1 MKAALWWVGDTSFSY
16 IKEGQDIYTKR
27 LKHFLPFET
36 QLIPD
41 VKNAKS
47 RTQEQ
52 LKKKEGEAILKKLD
66 KGDCLLLLDERGKEF
81 SSVKFAKYLENQLQ
95 MSHKRI
101 IFLIGGAYGFSDEVY
116 ARANGKIS
124 LSKMTFSHQMVRVF
138 ALEQIYRAMTIL
150 RNMPYHHA

>member
-41 VKNAKS
+41 VKNAKN
-47 RTQEQ
+47 RTEEQ

-81 SSVKFAKYLENQLQ
+81 SSIKFAKYLENQLQ

-101 IFLIGGAYGFSDEVY
+101 VFLIGGSYGFSDEVY

-138 ALEQIYRAMTIL
+138 ALEQLYRAMTIL

>member
-41 VKNAKS
+41 IKNAKNMN
-47 RTQEQ
+47 QEQ
-52 LKKKEGEAILKKLD
+52 LKKKEGAAILKKLD
-66 KGDCLLLLDERGKEF
+66 KGDCLLLLDERGKEL
-81 SSVKFAKYLENQLQ
+81 SSVKFASYLENQLQ

>member
-41 VKNAKS
+41 IKNAKNMN
-47 RTQEQ
+47 QEQ
-52 LKKKEGEAILKKLD
+52 LKKKEGAAIFKKLD
-66 KGDCLLLLDERGKEF
+66 KGDCLLLLDERGKEL
-81 SSVKFAKYLENQLQ
+81 SSVKFASYLENQLQ

-101 IFLIGGAYGFSDEVY
+101 VFLIGGAYGFSDEVY

>member
-16 IKEGQDIYTKR
+16 IKEGQDIYAKR

-41 VKNAKS
+41 IKNAKNMN
-47 RTQEQ
+47 QEQ
-52 LKKKEGEAILKKLD
+52 LKKKEGAAILKKID
-66 KGDCLLLLDERGKEF
+66 KGDCLLLLDERGREF
-81 SSVKFAKYLENQLQ
+81 SSVKFAKYIENQLQ

>member
-1 MKAALWWVGDTSFSY
+1 M
-16 IKEGQDIYTKR
+16 
-27 LKHFLPFET
+27 
-36 QLIPD
+36 
-41 VKNAKS
+41 N
-47 RTQEQ
+47 QEQ
-52 LKKKEGEAILKKLD
+52 LKKKEGAAIFKKLD
-66 KGDCLLLLDERGKEF
+66 KGDCLLLLDERGKEL
-81 SSVKFAKYLENQLQ
+81 SSVKFASYLENQLQ

-101 IFLIGGAYGFSDEVY
+101 VFLIGGAYGFSDEVY

>member
-16 IKEGQDIYTKR
+16 IQEGQGIYAKR
-27 LKHFLPFET
+27 LEHFLPFET
-36 QLIPD
+36 YTIPD
-41 VKNAKS
+41 VKNAKNMPEE
-47 RTQEQ
+47 RI
-52 LKKKEGEAILKKLD
+52 KKKEGEAILKKLD

-81 SSVKFAKYLENQLQ
+81 SSIKFAKYLEQQLQ
-95 MSHKRI
+95 MSHRRI
-101 IFLIGGAYGFSDEVY
+101 VFLIGGAYGFSDEVY